1 VRLSLGAAHFTIL
14 LVYRPGSEEASSLF
28 FDELSSVLEM
38 LVVLAC
44 PVLIGG
50 DFNVKVQ
57 LADDSSVRRMR
68 ELLTC
73 FDMVQHPNG
82 PTHNRGNTLD
92 LVIIPSSSPL
102 DSVDVEPAGRY
113 SDHSLVVCSFP
124 LVVESPPV
132 SGRLVYGW
140 RRVDRKAVQRM
151 LDDNELSRPQ
161 PDDVDVD
168 QLFLTYETVLHNVA
182 DRLAPPIVVRRKP
195 NCTAP

>member
-1 VRLSLGAAHFTIL
+1 V
-14 LVYRPGSEEASSLF
+14 
-28 FDELSSVLEM
+28 
-38 LVVLAC
+38 C

-57 LADDSSVRRMR
+57 LADDSGARRIR

-73 FDMVQHPNG
+73 IDMVQHVNG

-92 LVIIPSSSPL
+92 LVITPSRCPL

-124 LVVESPPV
+124 LVVESQSV
-132 SGRLVYGW
+132 VKRLVCGW

-151 LDDNELSRPQ
+151 SGRQ
-161 PDDVDVD
+161 
-168 QLFLTYETVLHNVA
+168 
-182 DRLAPPIVVRRKP
+182 
-195 NCTAP
+195 